1 MAPKLLWQLC
11 TYNLLTAAP
20 TPGQEQR
27 PKHLLVLFLFFSWL
41 LLLFLSLSLLFLSL
55 SPPEVAATTPLGGGT
70 QLSQLLAGISS
81 WTFKERQ
88 RGVSC

>member
-20 TPGQEQR
+20 TPGQEQ
-27 PKHLLVLFLFFSWL
+27 PPMNLLVLFLFFLWL
-41 LLLFLSLSLLFLSL
+41 LLLFLSLSPL
-55 SPPEVAATTPLGGGT
+55 EVAVTTPLGGGT
-70 QLSQLLAGISS
+70 RLSQLLAGISS